1 MLFSYFPVWLNFKF
15 APGTNICLDKDLT
28 AVTRPS
34 WDLNPGHRLPK
45 SVLLT
50 AAPGCL
56 TDGQSIQS
64 SAGPQGLLTG
74 HFQGVPSQP
83 TGCGSLNAMLNYQK
97 KGLQW
102 KTWFQAE
109 DRVGFCFVAFLST
122 IEELSS
128 MGRKKGKPQTRDAT
142 ILS

>member
-1 MLFSYFPVWLNFKF
+1 MQQELHNDESREPE
-15 APGTNICLDKDLT
+15 
-28 AVTRPS
+28 PS
-34 WDLNPGHRLPK
+34 ACMSRKPK
-45 SVLLT
+45 GNQDCQAT
-50 AAPGCL
+50 HGEAG
-56 TDGQSIQS
+56 IQS